1 VDRGLGTGR
10 YPICPDVLKT
20 FEKVADT
27 FSRKLQSSIWALT
40 EVIVSRSMFIKQQK
54 RKNAAV

>member
-20 FEKVADT
+20 LEKVADK
-27 FSRKLQSSIWALT
+27 FSRKLQSSICSLT
-40 EVIVSRSMFIKQQK
+40 EVILYRSMFIKQQK